1 MIHAKLIRKHCLT
14 LLHYQSIFRL
24 LIFRMIKH
32 TQQQVPLRSVDIIV
46 YPGFKALEAIG
57 AMKVFDYANTHLR
70 LRNLPGGYDVR
81 IVSTAAGPVE
91 SDTLMS
97 LQATGALDVNR
108 LPDLAVIVG
117 CHNVEEVLE
126 DIPVIAAWVRE
137 AAPRIDTLAALCTGC
152 FFLAEAGVLDGKSA
166 ATHWS
171 AVDSLRRRYPRIE
184 VNADAIFVREGKFW
198 TSAGVT
204 AGIDLA
210 LALVEEDFSRDI
222 ALEVARDLV
231 VYLKRP
237 GGQSQFSVHLS
248 SQMTTHPTIR
258 QLQGWMMEHLA
269 EELSVPLLASRLAMS
284 ERNFTR
290 VFQRETGASP
300 TEFIETARFEAAR
313 RLLEDNMT
321 SLKQVAAQTGL
332 QSEER
337 LRRLF
342 QRKLGITPRDYR
354 ARFSS
359 TAA

>member
-1 MIHAKLIRKHCLT
+1 
-14 LLHYQSIFRL
+14 
-24 LIFRMIKH
+24 MIK
-32 TQQQVPLRSVDIIV
+32 QSSKEFPLRTVDIIV

-70 LRNLPGGYDVR
+70 LRNLQGGYEVR
-81 IVSTAAGPVE
+81 IASTAIGPVA

-97 LQATGALDVNR
+97 LQASKALDADR

-117 CHNVEEVLE
+117 CHHVEQVLH
-126 DIPVIAAWVRE
+126 DLPAIAAWVAA
-137 AAPRIDTLAALCTGC
+137 AAPRIDTLAALCTGG
-152 FFLAEAGVLDGKSA
+152 FFLAEAGVLDGKRA

-171 AVDSLRRRYPRIE
+171 AVDSLRRRYPRVKVE
-184 VNADAIFVREGKFW
+184 ADAIFVREGNVW

-258 QLQGWMMEHLA
+258 QLQGWIMEHLA
-269 EELSVPLLASRLAMS
+269 DALSVPLLAARLAMS

-290 VFQRETGASP
+290 VFQRETGSSP
-300 TEFIETARFEAAR
+300 TDFIETARFEVAR
-313 RLLEDNMT
+313 RLLEENVS
-321 SLKQVAAQTGL
+321 SLKQVAAQAGL
-332 QSEER
+332 HGEER

-342 QRKLGITPRDYR
+342 HKKLGITPRDYR
-354 ARFSS
+354 ERFSS
-359 TAA
+359 TSR

>member
-1 MIHAKLIRKHCLT
+1 MSKHSPQEFPLLTVDLI
-14 LLHYQSIFRL
+14 I
-24 LIFRMIKH
+24 
-32 TQQQVPLRSVDIIV
+32 

-70 LRNLPGGYDVR
+70 LRKLPGGYDVR
-81 IVSTAAGPVE
+81 IAATAIGPVE

-97 LQATGALDVNR
+97 LQASKVLSGTN
-108 LPDLAVIVG
+108 LPDKAVIVG
-117 CHNVEEVLE
+117 CHQVETVLDE
-126 DIPVIAAWVRE
+126 IPAIAAWVAD
-137 AAPRIDTLAALCTGC
+137 AAPRIGTLAALCTGC

-171 AVDSLRRRYPRIE
+171 AVDSLRRRYPQVN
-184 VNADAIFVREGKFW
+184 VNADAIFVREGHIW

-210 LALVEEDFSRDI
+210 LALVEEDFSREI

-258 QLQGWMMEHLA
+258 QLQAWIMEHLA
-269 EELSVPLLASRLAMS
+269 EDLNVPLLAARLAMS

-290 VFQRETGASP
+290 VFQRETGSSP
-300 TEFIETARFEAAR
+300 TEVMETARFEVAR
-313 RLLEDNMT
+313 RLLEDNVS
-321 SLKQVAAQTGL
+321 SLKQVAVQAGL
-332 QSEER
+332 HSEER

-342 QRKLGITPRDYR
+342 QKKLAITPRDYR
-354 ARFSS
+354 ERFSS
-359 TAA
+359 TAR

>member
-1 MIHAKLIRKHCLT
+1 
-14 LLHYQSIFRL
+14 
-24 LIFRMIKH
+24 MIKQ
-32 TQQQVPLRSVDIIV
+32 TPTDTPLRTVDIIV

-70 LRNLPGGYDVR
+70 LRQLAGGYDVQ
-81 IVSTAAGPVE
+81 IVSTTVGPVE

-97 LQATGALDVNR
+97 LHASKALDSTR

-117 CHNVEEVLE
+117 CHNVEEVLQE
-126 DIPVIAAWVRE
+126 LPAIATWVTE
-137 AAPRIDTLAALCTGC
+137 AAPRIPTLAALCTGC
-152 FFLAEAGVLDGKSA
+152 FFLAEAGILDGKSA

-171 AVDSLRRRYPRIE
+171 AVDSLRQRYPQIK
-184 VNADAIFVREGKFW
+184 VNADAIFVREGNLW

-210 LALVEEDFSRDI
+210 LALVEDHFSRDI

-237 GGQSQFSVHLS
+237 GGQSQFSVHLA
-248 SQMTTHPTIR
+248 SQMTTHPGMR
-258 QLQGWMMEHLA
+258 QLQGWIMEHLA
-269 EELSVPLLASRLAMS
+269 QPLTIPLLAARLAMS

-300 TEFIETARFEAAR
+300 TEFIETARFEVAR
-313 RLLEDNMT
+313 RLLEDNVT

-332 QSEER
+332 HSEER

-342 QRKLGITPRDYR
+342 HKKLGITPRDYR
-354 ARFSS
+354 ERFSS
-359 TAA
+359 TRRE

>member
-1 MIHAKLIRKHCLT
+1 MLSLRPAPSLPAPMTDPTTVFLPT
-14 LLHYQSIFRL
+14 LLR
-24 LIFRMIKH
+24 
-32 TQQQVPLRSVDIIV
+32 TVDIII

-70 LRNLPGGYDVR
+70 LRNLPGGYDMR
-81 IVSTAAGPVE
+81 IASTAIGPVI

-97 LQATGALDVNR
+97 LDATKALDASR

-117 CHNVEEVLE
+117 CHQVESVLDE
-126 DIPVIAAWVRE
+126 IPAIAAWVAQ
-137 AAPRIDTLAALCTGC
+137 AAPRIGTLAALCTGC
-152 FFLAEAGVLDGKSA
+152 FFLAEAGVLDGKTA

-171 AVDSLRRRYPRIE
+171 AVDSLRRRYPQID
-184 VNADAIFVREGKFW
+184 VNADAIFVQEGNVW

-210 LALVEEDFSRDI
+210 LALVEEDFGRDI

-258 QLQGWMMEHLA
+258 QLQAWIMEHLA
-269 EELSVPLLASRLAMS
+269 EDLSVPQLAARLAMS
-284 ERNFTR
+284 ERNFAR
-290 VFQRETGASP
+290 VFQRETQTNP
-300 TEFIETARFEAAR
+300 TEFIETARFEVAR
-313 RLLEDNMT
+313 RLLEENVS

-332 QSEER
+332 HSEER

-342 QRKLGITPRDYR
+342 HKKLGVTPRDYR
-354 ARFSS
+354 ERFSS
-359 TAA
+359 TSR

>member
-1 MIHAKLIRKHCLT
+1 
-14 LLHYQSIFRL
+14 
-24 LIFRMIKH
+24 MIK
-32 TQQQVPLRSVDIIV
+32 QSPKEFPLRTVDIIV

-70 LRNLPGGYDVR
+70 ARNLPGGYDVR
-81 IVSTAAGPVE
+81 IASTAIGPVE

-97 LQATGALDVNR
+97 LHASKALDASR

-117 CHNVEEVLE
+117 CHHVEQVLQ
-126 DIPVIAAWVRE
+126 DIPALAAWVAE

-152 FFLAEAGVLDGKSA
+152 FFLAEAGVLDGKTA

-171 AVDSLRRRYPRIE
+171 AVDSLRQRYPLIQ

-210 LALVEEDFSRDI
+210 LALVEDDFSRDI

-258 QLQGWMMEHLA
+258 QLQGWIMEHLA
-269 EELSVPLLASRLAMS
+269 EELTVPLLAARLAMS

-290 VFQRETGASP
+290 VFQRETGISP
-300 TEFIETARFEAAR
+300 TEFIDTARFEVAR
-313 RLLEDNMT
+313 RLLEDNVS
-321 SLKQVAAQTGL
+321 SLKQVAAQAGL
-332 QSEER
+332 HSEDR

-342 QRKLGITPRDYR
+342 QKKLAITPRDYR
-354 ARFSS
+354 ERFSS
-359 TAA
+359 TAR

>member
-1 MIHAKLIRKHCLT
+1 MRLMT
-14 LLHYQSIFRL
+14 DSPLLPHPPRL
-24 LIFRMIKH
+24 R
-32 TQQQVPLRSVDIIV
+32 TVDIIV

-70 LRNLPGGYDVR
+70 LRHLPGGYDLR
-81 IVSTAAGPVE
+81 IASTAVGPVE

-97 LQATGALDVNR
+97 LHASKALSGTS

-117 CHNVEEVLE
+117 CHHVETVLDE
-126 DIPVIAAWVRE
+126 IPAIAAWVAQ

-171 AVDSLRRRYPRIE
+171 AVDSLRRRYPRIA
-184 VNADAIFVREGKFW
+184 VNADAIFVREGNIW

-210 LALVEEDFSRDI
+210 LALVEEDFGRDI

-258 QLQGWMMEHLA
+258 QLQAWIMEHLA
-269 EELSVPLLASRLAMS
+269 DDLSVPRLAARLAMS
-284 ERNFTR
+284 ERNFAR
-290 VFQRETGASP
+290 VFQRETRVSP
-300 TEFIETARFEAAR
+300 TEFIETARFEVAR
-313 RLLEDNMT
+313 RLLEENVS

-332 QSEER
+332 HSEER

-342 QRKLGITPRDYR
+342 HKKLGVTPRDYR
-354 ARFSS
+354 ERFSITS
-359 TAA
+359 R

>member
-1 MIHAKLIRKHCLT
+1 MSK
-14 LLHYQSIFRL
+14 QSP
-24 LIFRMIKH
+24 
-32 TQQQVPLRSVDIIV
+32 QDSPLRSVDIIV

-81 IVSTAAGPVE
+81 IVSTVVGPVE

-97 LQATGALDVNR
+97 LHATHGLDASR
-108 LPDLAVIVG
+108 LPDMAVIVG
-117 CHNVEEVLE
+117 CHNVEDVLE
-126 DIPVIAAWVRE
+126 EIPAIAAWVHE

-152 FFLAEAGVLDGKSA
+152 FFLAEAGVLNGKSA

-171 AVDSLRRRYPRIE
+171 AVDSLRRRYPQVS

-258 QLQGWMMEHLA
+258 QLQGWIIEHLA
-269 EELSVPLLASRLAMS
+269 EELSVPLLADRLAMS

-290 VFQRETGASP
+290 VFQRETHTNP

-313 RLLEDNMT
+313 RLLEDKST
-321 SLKQVAAQTGL
+321 SLKQVAALTGL